1 MRALTLNM
9 TSIFTGLMSVELI
22 GSIACWVDP
31 AATTNL
37 PRVNRPSQIAK
48 GLSEGEVTEKKRT
61 LEEGDW
67 GSGEKLRKG
76 SKHFSPVSPLLQ
88 CFLSLSR
95 LYPSFLLF
103 LFPLSACYAGL
114 GSTRQNMDISFRRW
128 SGSVYVPTGQ
138 SGCCINY
145 YSWRYFPRGGVSTP
159 LK

>member
-22 GSIACWVDP
+22 GSIACWMDP

-37 PRVNRPSQIAK
+37 PRVNRPLQIAK

-67 GSGEKLRKG
+67 RSGEKLRKG

-88 CFLSLSR
+88 CFLSLSSLPLLPPFPVPFKR
-95 LYPSFLLF
+95 LLRRPRLNQAKHGHFL
-103 LFPLSACYAGL
+103 PEMVRLSVCTYRSIRLLYKLLLVEIFSPG
-114 GSTRQNMDISFRRW
+114 
-128 SGSVYVPTGQ
+128 
-138 SGCCINY
+138 
-145 YSWRYFPRGGVSTP
+145 RGTP